1 MADKGEG
8 AQKAQNVR
16 TRPRLTEGPVMGHL
30 FRFIVPMTIG
40 LSAMMATGLINSF
53 WLGKLSTDAVAA
65 VSFAFPVMFAVMS
78 VSIGLSSGAI
88 AAVSRAAAS
97 GDHERI
103 RRLSTDAILLAISI
117 VVVVSIAGV
126 FLARPLFYAVGARD
140 HILDLTTTFMQI
152 WFVGNL
158 FVVIPSLGN
167 AMLRAVG
174 EAVLPSLLMTLAAVA
189 NMILDPIFI
198 FGWGPIPRLE
208 VAGAA
213 IATVLA
219 NAIAAAAVMWVVIF
233 KDKIV
238 AFSLPS
244 REVLIQHWK
253 EILHVGLPAMGS
265 NAVNPVAL
273 VLVTAALAR
282 FGTDVVAGYG
292 AAGRI
297 EAFAILPLFAL
308 SAAIG
313 PMTGQNRARGFPERV
328 RESFRASFVLCVGW
342 SLLMAVVLA
351 VIAPFAPAAFLPDAD
366 AQAAMRLYLW
376 IVPISVWGYGIVM
389 AASAGFNGMS
399 KPVPGLA
406 MTIAR
411 SLVLMVG
418 LAWLGGFF
426 WRETGVFVGIAVA
439 NVISGAA
446 VAFWTLTHAL
456 PKGTHEAPTP
466 TPIAATPEPVIL
478 DAAAT
483 EH

>member
-1 MADKGEG
+1 
-8 AQKAQNVR
+8 
-16 TRPRLTEGPVMGHL
+16 
-30 FRFIVPMTIG
+30 
-40 LSAMMATGLINSF
+40 
-53 WLGKLSTDAVAA
+53 
-65 VSFAFPVMFAVMS
+65 
-78 VSIGLSSGAI
+78 
-88 AAVSRAAAS
+88 
-97 GDHERI
+97 
-103 RRLSTDAILLAISI
+103 
-117 VVVVSIAGV
+117 
-126 FLARPLFYAVGARD
+126 
-140 HILDLTTTFMQI
+140 
-152 WFVGNL
+152 
-158 FVVIPSLGN
+158 
-167 AMLRAVG
+167 
-174 EAVLPSLLMTLAAVA
+174 
-189 NMILDPIFI
+189 
-198 FGWGPIPRLE
+198 

-238 AFSLPS
+238 AFSLPA
-244 REVLIQHWK
+244 RDVLLQHWK

-273 VLVTAALAR
+273 IFVIAALAQ

-313 PMTGQNRARGFPERV
+313 PMTGQNRARGFPDRV

-342 SLLMAVVLA
+342 SLVMAVVLA
-351 VIAPFAPAAFLPDAD
+351 VIAPFAAPTFLPDPD
-366 AQAAMRLYLW
+366 AQAAMRHYLW
-376 IVPISVWGYGIVM
+376 IVPISVWGYGIVI

-406 MTIAR
+406 MTIGR

-418 LAWLGGFF
+418 LAWLGGWF
-426 WRETGVFVGIAVA
+426 WRETGVFIGIAVA
-439 NVISGAA
+439 NLISGGV

-456 PKGTHEAPTP
+456 PKGAHEAPTP
-466 TPIAATPEPVIL
+466 TPIPATPEPVIL